1 MFCLMLGISY
11 SKDICV
17 FLSNKYICKLLYLSL
32 GYTRL
37 ECSHEV
43 FSMKHCSEIWLSFGK
58 TILNDTLYNAWWR
71 ITVKWYYKMIHCT
84 IHRGVLPSDGSARWY
99 IVPYTVVYYH
109 QMVLQDCTLYNV
121 LSRITVRWYCKMIQL
136 LHCTMQDG
144 VLPLDGTARLRRSR
158 RLGCFGCGHSG
169 WTGRCL
175 LYRYF
180 PSYSSQSISSCLFV
194 VHGVRPLR
202 GEIRAR
208 RHIALELQ

>member
-121 LSRITVRWYCKMIQL
+121 LSRITVRWYCKMIHAVITL
-136 LHCTMQDG
+136 YDAGWRITVRWYCKMIHCTMHG
-144 VLPLDGTARLRRSR
+144 GILSLDGTARWYIVQ
-158 RLGCFGCGHSG
+158 CMVAY
-169 WTGRCL
+169 
-175 LYRYF
+175 YR
-180 PSYSSQSISSCLFV
+180 
-194 VHGVRPLR
+194 
-202 GEIRAR
+202 
-208 RHIALELQ
+208 